1 MCLPGTVEVVREAI
15 DAEGVP
21 ATGMISRRTVLA
33 GSAVAALAALVPTG
47 AAAHQ
52 PRRRGARRYQDLTH
66 VFRSGFPVYTGDAP
80 ARRTLVTV
88 AGDGFYAQQWTFG
101 EHSGTHMDAPG
112 HFVAD
117 GRLVPQLRPAELFA
131 PAAVIDISSRAARDP
146 DAMVEPS
153 DLRRFERRY
162 GQIPRGAIVFVY
174 SGWER
179 RLGDPTA
186 FKNVGSDGK
195 FHFPGFGREA
205 LDVLLT
211 TRRITGIGVDTLS
224 LDIGASSTF
233 AVHKRLLGADRYG
246 LENVANLS
254 KIPPR
259 GANVVV
265 GVIPWEDG
273 SGGPCRL
280 IATY

>member
-1 MCLPGTVEVVREAI
+1 MS
-15 DAEGVP
+15 
-21 ATGMISRRTVLA
+21 ATGVVSRRTVLG
-33 GSAVAALAALVPTG
+33 GSAVAALVALVPTG
-47 AAAHQ
+47 AAAQQ

-66 VFRSGFPVYTGDAP
+66 VFRGGFPVYAGDAP

-88 AGDGFYAQQWTFG
+88 AGEGFYAQQWTFG

-153 DLRRFERRY
+153 DLRRFERRH
-162 GQIPRGAIVFVY
+162 GQIPRGAIVFMY

-205 LDVLLT
+205 LDVLLK

-224 LDIGASSTF
+224 LDVGASSTF
-233 AVHKRLLGADRYG
+233 DVHKRLLGADRYG

>member
-1 MCLPGTVEVVREAI
+1 MCLPGTVAAVREAI
-15 DAEGVP
+15 DAEGVS
-21 ATGMISRRTVLA
+21 AAGIVSRRTVLA

-47 AAAHQ
+47 AAARQ

-66 VFRSGFPVYTGDAP
+66 VFRGGFPVYSGDAP

-88 AGDGFYAQQWTFG
+88 ADDGFYSQQWTFG

-153 DLRRFERRY
+153 DLRRFERRH
-162 GQIPRGAIVFVY
+162 GQIPRGAIVFMY

-205 LDVLLT
+205 LDVLLR

-233 AVHKRLLGADRYG
+233 DVHKRLLGADRYG